1 MSDFITDCIN
11 GDALISEV
19 DDYVDRWHENGGGIS
34 LHEYLG
40 MTKSEYAL
48 FVEDEDYLG
57 LIISARVNNTTIEN
71 IVNEELAMAARS
83 DDPAKSRKLEQWLTK
98 KKLWD

>member
-11 GDALISEV
+11 GDALISDV
-19 DDYVDRWHENGGGIS
+19 NDYIDRWQESNNAAS

-40 MTKSEYAL
+40 MDKSEYVL

-57 LIISARVNNTTIEN
+57 LIISARVNKTTIEN
-71 IVNEELAMAARS
+71 IVKEELAMAARS
-83 DDPAKSRKLEQWLTK
+83 DNPAKSQKLEQWLTK